1 MLGRAFE
8 MNHVLSVFLYTYTE
22 PFVALY
28 FVIDYGFQN
37 LLIKRDIHVKEGKAK
52 DRIINHAV
60 TYYEE
65 IIFGFA
71 FLLDCIRSQ
80 NFRISKREN
89 KLIERLTK
97 FFHYLDEGQYKTM
110 YLNNQKFIQSINYD
124 IVKIRSLEEIRNC
137 DVKSLLIDLHSKLD
151 KEEFEEICKCFIH
164 VVNSYK
170 HQFDWKAEK
179 LEDAVKFTYQILGI

>member
-1 MLGRAFE
+1 
-8 MNHVLSVFLYTYTE
+8 MNHVLSVFLYSYTE
-22 PFVALY
+22 SFIALY
-28 FVIDYGFQN
+28 FIIDYGFQN
-37 LLIKRDIHVKEGKAK
+37 LLIKRDIHEKEGKLE

-60 TYYEE
+60 TYYGEM
-65 IIFGFA
+65 IFGFK
-71 FLLDCIRSQ
+71 FLLKSIRSQ
-80 NFRISKREN
+80 HFRISKRED
-89 KLIERLTK
+89 KLLKRLID
-97 FFHYLDEGQYKTM
+97 FFDYFVEGKYKTM